1 MFGDTLRD
9 ALAERFALIK
19 SHQPRGSPLQVDRF
33 DDCQALRVLILTS
46 PKAGSGAGRDEI
58 PKVERRLGELG
69 VSCAVIVSI
78 DEMRELL
85 TKTDSYERT
94 IVVAAGGDG
103 TYCLAATLIR
113 ESRGG
118 NLLNVSIA
126 DADRDPAGHRTYLLP
141 MPLGTEN
148 LLAREYKHS
157 NLADDV
163 IAALRFGEVQ
173 ETDLG
178 LCGDCVFLI
187 MASSGFDAE
196 VVRWLHL
203 TRGGHISRLTYLK
216 PIIRSMFSFRF
227 PPQRVTVDGAFIG
240 EFAWVMAFNLPQYGG
255 DLRIEP
261 DADGTDG
268 CLDVILFKNGGI
280 LSGLRY
286 VWKIAR
292 AKHLTDASVLRVR
305 GKEISVE
312 SSQRVPLQIDGDC
325 IGELPAKIQVIP
337 KAMSLVMPASGDAL
351 HGQ

>member
-1 MFGDTLRD
+1 
-9 ALAERFALIK
+9 
-19 SHQPRGSPLQVDRF
+19 LQVDRF
-33 DDCQALRVLILTS
+33 DDCQSLRVLILTS

-69 VSCAVIVSI
+69 ISCAVIVSI

-85 TKTDSYERT
+85 NKTDSYKRT

-113 ESRGG
+113 ESQIRESRIRESRIRESRIRESRGG
-118 NLLNVSIA
+118 DLLNGSIA
-126 DADRDPAGHRTYLLP
+126 DTDRDPAGHRTYLLP

-163 IAALRFGEVQ
+163 IAALRFGAVQ

-178 LCGDCVFLI
+178 LCGDRVFLI

-227 PPQRVTVDGAFIG
+227 PPQRVTVDGEFIG

-268 CLDVILFKNGGI
+268 CLDVILFKNRGI

-292 AKHLTDASVLRVR
+292 AKHLTDASVHRVR

-325 IGELPAKIQVIP
+325 IGELPATIRVLP
-337 KAMSLVMPASGDAL
+337 KAMSLVMPASGEAD
-351 HGQ
+351 HGH